1 MNVRHRPNSPHP
13 APSRRANR
21 GGRPNGGGRA
31 SFGYGRFIRASR
43 GMQIGRIGDRER
55 LLLFSAPAND
65 NQPSLRWRLARL
77 GAALGILSACAG
89 LVLMID
95 R

>member
-1 MNVRHRPNSPHP
+1 
-13 APSRRANR
+13 
-21 GGRPNGGGRA
+21 
-31 SFGYGRFIRASR
+31 
-43 GMQIGRIGDRER
+43 MQIGRIGDRER